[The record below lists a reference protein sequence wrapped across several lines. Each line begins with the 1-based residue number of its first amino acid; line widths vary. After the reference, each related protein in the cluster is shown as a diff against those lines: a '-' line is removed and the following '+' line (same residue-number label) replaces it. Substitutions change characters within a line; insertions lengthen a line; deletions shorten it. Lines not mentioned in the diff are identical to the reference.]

1 MLTKSAFVLIATF
14 FLFLPVTGQATTLLH
29 ISGDEDAELLR
40 PGDTDGLAL
49 VFDLAQD
56 VEQMSV
62 SIPTLCLNGTCDVEI
77 YLLRRNV
84 FDGIGFASL
93 IDASASSGGGTM
105 TPFSGLDLAA
115 GVYSLVVVG
124 RGGFFGWLGDQPPV
138 TSATPFASVV
148 AVGAIETLNPGT
160 PPAST
165 WVPFSRFV
173 PGVTLEGRLVPIAP
187 APVPLP
193 ATGFMLA
200 MAGGALMVLRRRR
213 DRQIS

>member
-1 MLTKSAFVLIATF
+1 MSMKSALFSIATAL
-14 FLFLPVTGQATTLLH
+14 LFLPDMAESTTLLH
-29 ISGDEDAELLR
+29 IDGGEDVELLR

-49 VFDLAQD
+49 VFDLSQD
-56 VEQMSV
+56 VEGMSV
-62 SIPTLCLNGTCDVEI
+62 SIPTICLNGPCDVEI

-84 FDGIGFASL
+84 FDAISFASL
-93 IDASASSGGGTM
+93 IDVSDAPGGGTM
-105 TPFSGLDLAA
+105 TPFSGLNLSA

-138 TSATPFASVV
+138 ETATSFASVV

-165 WVPFSRFV
+165 WSPFDRFV
-173 PGVTLEGRLVPIAP
+173 PGVTLEGAP

-193 ATGFMLA
+193 AAGLLLA
-200 MAGGALMVLRRRR
+200 MAGGTLLVLRRRS
-213 DRQIS
+213 DRNTS